1 MKIKEIKLNKFKRF
15 TDLTITQIPQTAK
28 LVILVGPNGCGKT
41 SVFEGFYH
49 WYKHYGFYNYGNKDY
64 YINDIEGTGTLTLPS
79 RMLRQRVT
87 AYSQSVR
94 PLVRRNK

>member
-49 WYKHYGFYNYGNKDY
+49 WYKH
-64 YINDIEGTGTLTLPS
+64 
-79 RMLRQRVT
+79 R
-87 AYSQSVR
+87 
-94 PLVRRNK
+94 